1 MMDDFLTLS
10 AELTGFTEFDL
21 LGSGQ
26 AESYL
31 ATVIGVAGPEM
42 VDDLLATYRNEV
54 TETEDE
60 QIRAGQLDLAVLS
73 DGRFG
78 PLARNL
84 LKLWYAGIW
93 FELPLEW
100 VAAYRPGHPNLKFTP
115 SAQAYAE
122 SLLWVTIGANPPG
135 ARAPGYGSWAGPPR
149 IPDVPTSSIPRSL
162 TR

>member
-10 AELTGFTEFDL
+10 AELTGFTDFDL
-21 LGSGQ
+21 LGTGQ

-31 ATVIGVAGPEM
+31 ATVTEVVGAEILTG
-42 VDDLLATYRNEV
+42 LLSAYRNDV
-54 TETEDE
+54 TETGDE
-60 QIRAGQLDLAVLS
+60 RLRAEQLDRAVLS

-78 PLARNL
+78 PVARNI

-93 FELPLEW
+93 FELPDDW
-100 VAAYRPGHPNLKFTP
+100 VAMYTPGHPNLKFTP

-135 ARAPGYGSWAGPPR
+135 ARAPGYGSWAEPPR